1 MVNFLAFSVCFF
13 GPVKNDVYKSVVLFI
28 SILYLQKFC
37 LIKKWMMLEI
47 ADKNVSETMAMP
59 NNLVLACR
67 F

>member
-13 GPVKNDVYKSVVLFI
+13 GPVKNVYKRVVLVI

-47 ADKNVSETMAMP
+47 ADKNVSETMTMP
-59 NNLVLACR
+59 NNLALACM

>member
-13 GPVKNDVYKSVVLFI
+13 GSVKNVYKSVVLFI

-47 ADKNVSETMAMP
+47 ADKNVSETMTMP
-59 NNLVLACR
+59 NNLALACM